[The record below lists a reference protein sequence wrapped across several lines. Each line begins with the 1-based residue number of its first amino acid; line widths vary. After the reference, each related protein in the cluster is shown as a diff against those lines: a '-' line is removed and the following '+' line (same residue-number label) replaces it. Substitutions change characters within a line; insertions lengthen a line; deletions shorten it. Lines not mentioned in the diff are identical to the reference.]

1 LIALIALIGTR
12 SGPDALRGL
21 RRSFAYLKKFIPM
34 ETKMKKTAT
43 AFAMAAFL
51 LTVGCSNLNQTE
63 KGALTGGAIG
73 AGVGA
78 AAGAVTGGSVGTGAV
93 VGGVVGAA
101 AGAYLGCRDA
111 GKCKR

>member
-1 LIALIALIGTR
+1 
-12 SGPDALRGL
+12 
-21 RRSFAYLKKFIPM
+21 
-34 ETKMKKTAT
+34 MKKTAA

-51 LTVGCSNLNQTE
+51 LTAGCSNLNQTE

-93 VGGVVGAA
+93 VGGVIGAA
-101 AGAYLGCRDA
+101 AGGYMGCRDE